1 MYRLCK
7 CPIMFFLENPYS
19 VSLPLLSV
27 TAWLMCSMI
36 LVVHTHTLE
45 PPLTIFLSSQPIF
58 QCLAFLLGISCESH
72 ENPVSSPLFLP
83 LPSSSLLIPPPLS
96 SSCCLLLCLLLQ
108 LSLLHQV
115 GCQSVGQ
122 ILHLLCSVLLSN
134 VSSASSAC
142 CCYSLRPCL
151 DLTIGLHSSSP
162 CLSSFIILICSSLIH
177 WA

>member
-1 MYRLCK
+1 MSHHV
-7 CPIMFFLENPYS
+7 FFFGKPVFCASASSQCNSMVDVFHDSSCSYPYFG
-19 VSLPLLSV
+19 
-27 TAWLMCSMI
+27 A
-36 LVVHTHTLE
+36 TLDS
-45 PPLTIFLSSQPIF
+45 FLSSQPIF

-72 ENPVSSPLFLP
+72 ENPFSSPLFLP
-83 LPSSSLLIPPPLS
+83 LPSSSLLIPPPPS

-115 GCQSVGQ
+115 GCQSIGQ

-134 VSSASSAC
+134 VSPASSAC
-142 CCYSLRPCL
+142 CCYSSRPCL
-151 DLTIGLHSSSP
+151 DLTIGLHSPSP